1 MELMK
6 KMVIIKE
13 AHVKNVQNLMDK
25 YGVDYINAN
34 GEADAVCALYTLT
47 GKADYCLS
55 DDTDM
60 FLYNTPKVLRNI
72 SLINH
77 CVLEYDTEKILQELD
92 MNIEDFRKVTIL
104 AGTDYNSTNFDLS
117 EIMRYYDEYRESNLQ
132 DFYNFLILNKNID
145 IDLNKLSEI
154 KKMYSLSLCNNV
166 KKINISDRTVEYSD
180 LFNLLELNG
189 FLFHNRLE
197 NKLPWKTAIKVG

>member
-1 MELMK
+1 
-6 KMVIIKE
+6 
-13 AHVKNVQNLMDK
+13 
-25 YGVDYINAN
+25 
-34 GEADAVCALYTLT
+34 
-47 GKADYCLS
+47 
-55 DDTDM
+55 M

-154 KKMYSLSLCNNV
+154 KKNV
-166 KKINISDRTVEYSD
+166 
-180 LFNLLELNG
+180 
-189 FLFHNRLE
+189 
-197 NKLPWKTAIKVG
+197 